1 MTEVTAKKSRKWPWV
16 IGAILLLL
24 IIIGM
29 SGKDDAETSSTPSAS
44 EATEPAKPPVE
55 VTSRQLANDFDDN
68 EVAAKAKYDGNTLVV
83 SGTVQSISLDFMDD
97 PVVMLDG
104 LNQFS
109 NVHVSFSKSH
119 VEQTSALKKGQKVT
133 VTCQKIGEALGSPML
148 SKCEI

>member
-1 MTEVTAKKSRKWPWV
+1 MTEVTAKKSRKWPWI

-24 IIIGM
+24 IIIAM
-29 SGKDDAETSSTPSAS
+29 SGNDDAETSSTSALT

-68 EVAAKAKYDGNTLVV
+68 EVAAKAKYDDNTLVV
-83 SGTVQSISLDFMDD
+83 TGTVQSIALDFMDD

-109 NVHVSFSKSH
+109 NVHVSFGKSH

-133 VTCQKIGEALGSPML
+133 VTCKKIGEALGSPML